1 MVAQPRVYGSVSYG
15 LWFESLILIVFIAI
29 VLPPF
34 VAVAIRPRPGV
45 WEYICV
51 NVYELSVDQLGV
63 SEYLCFKEEVVDG
76 RKLLPYCC
84 QMIGQWCWNVVHSD
98 VEWVYFGCGVME
110 NGVSRKIEETDRS
123 LASIIEVDCPCVTP
137 EVVLKA
143 SSHVDKFTNI
153 MVKDEKT
160 HTCYSAEYLIKDFC
174 KEKLEKD
181 ANISSEKLAELNHML
196 AALDQ
201 MIFLLK
207 N

>member
-1 MVAQPRVYGSVSYG
+1 MYV
-15 LWFESLILIVFIAI
+15 EIVLEAI

-63 SEYLCFKEEVVDG
+63 SEYLCFKE
-76 RKLLPYCC
+76 
-84 QMIGQWCWNVVHSD
+84 
-98 VEWVYFGCGVME
+98 
-110 NGVSRKIEETDRS
+110 
-123 LASIIEVDCPCVTP
+123 EVDCPCVTP